1 MNSNTEEFGN
11 TFPVAISKGFY
22 DRNSKWLLLLL
33 VLIAPAI
40 LFASAKVLTP
50 GDMSG
55 YLLDVSHWLPQRKSL
70 VRDMKRFS
78 EVAGND
84 RGNVVRVSWDGCN
97 LEDARR
103 LAFATELKKL
113 NWPAELA
120 NGNPTQPLFDDVLTI
135 EDIVKKFKD
144 GKVDLTRQQIDS
156 QLENVIIGSGGTTCI
171 VAALPTRE
179 PAKRAHALAQLNH
192 IPEQIEGLDL
202 SDLRMFGG
210 PIYTAKVDDSGQQ
223 ILKKFTPIS
232 VSIAILCAWFCL
244 RRLTP
249 MLAVFLNALVTTCAA
264 LASLYLMDAQ
274 MDPLLMLIPGFW
286 FIMGISAGMHF
297 VNYYIEVRQH
307 YTQESTDHATI
318 AAKMAFRPAC
328 LATLTTCIGLV
339 SLCTSEIMPVWRF
352 GLYSSVGLA
361 CGFVAMYLFLPSF
374 LHVWGGRI
382 ASDRLVATPIG
393 KSFWNWHESF
403 VMHFKNKMA
412 LTFVTIV
419 VISIVGF
426 SQLGFSNRLKD
437 QFAARTKINTD
448 TQWFEDNIGPVVPFE
463 LLVRFPDSAKLRP
476 SQCLGYVDSLQE
488 KLENMKLP
496 SKTLAATSLVPYLPG
511 TGARQSIRRAVMDK
525 RLESMTGALEKS
537 GYVLREDGVQ
547 LWRLTMF
554 AYSSSNVTMSDYYR
568 SIRDVLQQHTDEF
581 SDSGFDEDISYSG
594 LGSRMAII
602 TDQLGGG
609 LAKSC
614 VTSVVLILLVL
625 IVALR
630 SLTLGVTAM
639 IPNVFPVAFSFGMFG
654 YFQPNLDIG
663 SIMTASIAMGIAV
676 DDTIH
681 FMYWFKKGLGQ
692 NLSRD
697 DALRV
702 AIRKSG
708 RAIAATS
715 LICGLG
721 FCVYFFCDFMPVA
734 RFGQLLFFMLLAAL
748 VGDLLF
754 LPALLRSIPENW
766 QRQNNNSVG
775 ENAGT

>member
-1 MNSNTEEFGN
+1 MNSNVEELGN
-11 TFPVAISKGFY
+11 TFPAVISNGFY
-22 DRNSKWLLLLL
+22 GRNSKWLLLLL
-33 VLIAPAI
+33 AIAAPAV
-40 LFASAKVLTP
+40 LFASAKLLTP

-78 EVAGND
+78 EVAGRD
-84 RGNVVRVSWDGCN
+84 RGNVVRISWDGCKT
-97 LEDARR
+97 EDARR
-103 LAFATELKKL
+103 LSFARELKTL
-113 NWPAELA
+113 RWPAEMA
-120 NGNPTQPLFDDVLTI
+120 EGNTDRPLFDDVLTI
-135 EDIVKKFKD
+135 EDIVKKFED
-144 GKVDLTRQQIDS
+144 GGVELTRAQIDS
-156 QLENVIIGSGGTTCI
+156 QLENVIIGSNGTTCV
-171 VAALPTRE
+171 VATLPTRD
-179 PAKRAHALAQLNH
+179 PAMRAYALAQLNR
-192 IPEQIEGLDL
+192 IPEKIKGLDV
-202 SDLRMFGG
+202 SELRMFGG
-210 PIYTAKVDDSGQQ
+210 PVYTAKVDDSGQQ

-264 LASLYLMDAQ
+264 LTSLYLMDAQ

-307 YTQESTDHATI
+307 YAEDSADHATI
-318 AAKMAFRPAC
+318 TARMAFRPAA
-328 LATLTTCIGLV
+328 LATLTTCIGLA

-361 CGFVAMYLFLPSF
+361 CGFVAMYLFLPAF

-382 ASDRLVATPIG
+382 ASDNLVATPIG
-393 KSFWNWHESF
+393 KTFWDWHESF
-403 VMHFKNKMA
+403 VMQFQGKMA
-412 LTFVTIV
+412 LAFVTIV
-419 VISIVGF
+419 IISIVGF
-426 SQLGFSNRLKD
+426 TQLGFSNRLKD

-448 TQWFEDNIGPVVPFE
+448 TQWFEDNIGPVIPFE
-463 LLVRFPDSAKLRP
+463 LLVRFPESAKLRP
-476 SQCLGYVDSLQE
+476 SQCLGYVHSLQE
-488 KLENMKLP
+488 KLESMGLQ

-525 RLESMTGALEKS
+525 RLESMTRALEET
-537 GYVLREDGVQ
+537 GYVLREDDVQ
-547 LWRLTMF
+547 LWRVTMF
-554 AYSSSNVTMSDYYR
+554 AYSSSDVTMSDYYR
-568 SIRDVLQQHTDEF
+568 SIRKVLQQQREEF
-581 SDSGFDEDISYSG
+581 TDSGFDEDISYSG
-594 LGSRMAII
+594 LGSRMAVI

-609 LAKSC
+609 LATSC
-614 VTSVVLILLVL
+614 VTSVALILLVL

-639 IPNVFPVAFSFGMFG
+639 IPNIFPVAFSFGMFG

-681 FMYWFKKGLGQ
+681 FMYWFKKALSQ
-692 NLSRD
+692 SLSRD

-748 VGDLLF
+748 IGDLLF
-754 LPALLRSIPENW
+754 LPALLRSLPEKLLK
-766 QRQNNNSVG
+766 RQS
-775 ENAGT
+775 